1 MKKIKIIII
10 ALFVF
15 PLLSQEVV
23 VNLESG
29 KIHNHD
35 VIHLP
40 SIELQ
45 KKYNLLI
52 DAVKD
57 GYDYCASCFDL
68 RPDLADYEL
77 ERTIAH
83 EAIINIKSRYE
94 ILYEHPKLNQID
106 LLMKKILE
114 EWPEKLKGY
123 NYRVQIIR
131 DTSPNA
137 FAIAGGNIYL
147 TSGLIDMTEYNSE
160 LEAIIAHEIS
170 HIENRHTLKGFKDFQ
185 KKQMGLQAFVLLMSA
200 ASIYNGDANVQ
211 ALGTIAALAANY
223 ALILSQ
229 KGFSRELEQE
239 ADIFA
244 QLYLQ
249 QNNISNYSFISVLD
263 KLSYYSKNRPD
274 IVQTVNSFSDHPSI
288 DSRIKQLSTGNLFS
302 LNESLLI
309 SLSPKGILY
318 KKKIINSGLDD
329 KEKSVL
335 RSIKA
340 NDITI
345 FFDKVYIASSSTKAS
360 FNEIILI
367 GNIKNKSISSN
378 FNIDKL
384 EFDFKGKKIEANN
397 IDQYDLM
404 MNSDKNFMARL
415 NVNKNIS
422 DVIQSKLI
430 SKEFTI
436 SNIIVSPIRKDI
448 TLTNRKIQIL
458 CSGIIK

>member
-1 MKKIKIIII
+1 MNKIKIIII
-10 ALFVF
+10 VLFLF

-23 VNLESG
+23 VNLQSG
-29 KIHNHD
+29 RIHNHD

-52 DAVKD
+52 DAIKD
-57 GYDYCASCFDL
+57 GYDYCTSCFDL

-114 EWPEKLKGY
+114 EWHEKLKGY

-147 TSGLIDMTEYNSE
+147 TSGLIDMTEYSSE

-249 QNNISNYSFISVLD
+249 QNNIPIFSFIAVLD
-263 KLSYYSKNRPD
+263 KLSNYSKNRPD
-274 IVQTVNSFSDHPSI
+274 IVQAVNSFSDHPSI
-288 DSRIKQLSTGNLFS
+288 DNRIKQLSTGNLFNF
-302 LNESLLI
+302 NESLLI
-309 SLSPKGILY
+309 SLSPKGIIY
-318 KKKIINSGLDD
+318 RKKIINSGLDD

-335 RSIKA
+335 KSIKA

-345 FFDKVYIASSSTKAS
+345 IFDKVYIASSSTKAS

-384 EFDFKGKKIEANN
+384 EFDFKGNKIEANN

-422 DVIQSKLI
+422 DAIQSKLI

-436 SNIIVSPIRKDI
+436 SNIIVSPIRKDVPLI
-448 TLTNRKIQIL
+448 NRKIRIS
-458 CSGIIK
+458 CSVIIK

>member
-1 MKKIKIIII
+1 
-10 ALFVF
+10 
-15 PLLSQEVV
+15 
-23 VNLESG
+23 
-29 KIHNHD
+29 
-35 VIHLP
+35 
-40 SIELQ
+40 
-45 KKYNLLI
+45 
-52 DAVKD
+52 
-57 GYDYCASCFDL
+57 
-68 RPDLADYEL
+68 
-77 ERTIAH
+77 
-83 EAIINIKSRYE
+83 
-94 ILYEHPKLNQID
+94 
-106 LLMKKILE
+106 MKKILE

>member
-1 MKKIKIIII
+1 
-10 ALFVF
+10 
-15 PLLSQEVV
+15 
-23 VNLESG
+23 
-29 KIHNHD
+29 
-35 VIHLP
+35 
-40 SIELQ
+40 
-45 KKYNLLI
+45 
-52 DAVKD
+52 
-57 GYDYCASCFDL
+57 
-68 RPDLADYEL
+68 
-77 ERTIAH
+77 
-83 EAIINIKSRYE
+83 
-94 ILYEHPKLNQID
+94 
-106 LLMKKILE
+106 
-114 EWPEKLKGY
+114 
-123 NYRVQIIR
+123 
-131 DTSPNA
+131 
-137 FAIAGGNIYL
+137 
-147 TSGLIDMTEYNSE
+147 MTEYSSE

-249 QNNISNYSFISVLD
+249 QNNIPIFSFIAVLD
-263 KLSYYSKNRPD
+263 KLSNYSKNRPD
-274 IVQTVNSFSDHPSI
+274 IVQAVNSFSDHPSI
-288 DSRIKQLSTGNLFS
+288 DNRIKQLSTGNLFNF
-302 LNESLLI
+302 NESLLI
-309 SLSPKGILY
+309 SLSPKGIIY
-318 KKKIINSGLDD
+318 RKKIINSGLDD

-335 RSIKA
+335 KSIKA

-345 FFDKVYIASSSTKAS
+345 IFDKVYIASSSTKAS

-384 EFDFKGKKIEANN
+384 EFDFKGNKIEANN

-422 DVIQSKLI
+422 DAIQSKLI

-436 SNIIVSPIRKDI
+436 SNIIVSPIRKDVPLI
-448 TLTNRKIQIL
+448 NRKIRIS
-458 CSGIIK
+458 CSVIIK